1 MCSMNV
7 RTSIIEVFLYLW
19 GFYLSPRSPGWKGFL
34 QHFGVCC
41 VVGFISTVL
50 LYLGLYWFLSS
61 LAIFFIP
68 LWIIM
73 STLLCWSKH
82 IRCFAILF
90 FLSCGLREG
99 RNALI
104 AAGTGIVTFGHVKNI
119 FHNLKG
125 LLEGMTCNLS
135 IKSFTI
141 HFPLLNK
148 YIEAIQWLYS
158 LVTDVILLEDIV
170 SWNHTLAMSIFSP
183 SKAFEIRLNDTKGEI
198 LSVIDHV
205 TTVTEVVSSLGQGLL
220 TITGFALVLRSTGLF
235 MKRFLGPRSCRFE
248 NIYITRH
255 FIQFDESERHHKRS
269 CVLPLN
275 KQERKKYILIPSI
288 CLTPKEKRSL
298 GLFFL
303 PILTNLYVWAMFAAM
318 DYGLYQLISS
328 VNKHLQNLPGMEVH
342 LKLYDEVKGN
352 HDIISD
358 SSFYISLFEPNCI
371 PKPELFMSKTWIPLS
386 VIILM
391 LVVLGLLSSILMQ
404 FKILVSGSFY
414 PEVERDRIQYLH
426 AKILRR
432 RAKQPLR
439 KGKKKLRQFVT
450 ELHFWF
456 PVLKMFGEGTA
467 YPANENNP

>member
-1 MCSMNV
+1 MNV
-7 RTSIIEVFLYLW
+7 GTSVIGVFLYLW
-19 GFYLSPRSPGWKGFL
+19 GLYLIPRNTGWKGFL

-41 VVGFISTVL
+41 VVGSISTTF

-61 LAIFFIP
+61 SIIFFLP
-68 LWIIM
+68 FWITMTI
-73 STLLCWSKH
+73 LLCWSKH
-82 IRCFAILF
+82 VRCFAILF
-90 FLSCGLREG
+90 FLSCGLHEG

-125 LLEGMTCNLS
+125 LLEGIMCNLS
-135 IKSFTI
+135 FKSFAI

-158 LVTDVILLEDIV
+158 LVTDIGLLEEIV
-170 SWNHTLAMSIFSP
+170 SWNHTLAMSILTP
-183 SKAFEIRLNDTKGEI
+183 SKAFEIRLNDTKEEI

-220 TITGFALVLRSTGLF
+220 TITGFALVLFSTGRF
-235 MKRFLGPRSCRFE
+235 MKRFLGPHSHKFE
-248 NIYITRH
+248 NIYITRY
-255 FIQFDESERHHKRS
+255 FVQFDESERHEKRS

-275 KQERKKYILIPSI
+275 KQERKKYIIIPSI
-288 CLTPKEKRSL
+288 CLASKEKKSL

-303 PILTNLYVWAMFAAM
+303 PILTNLYVWAMFAAL

-328 VNKHLQNLPGMEVH
+328 INRHLQNLPGMEVH
-342 LKLYDEVKGN
+342 LKLYSEVKGN
-352 HDIISD
+352 HDIIND
-358 SSFYISLFEPNCI
+358 SSFNISLFEPNCI

-414 PEVERDRIQYLH
+414 PDVERVRIQYLH

-432 RAKQPLR
+432 RSKQALR
-439 KGKKKLRQFVT
+439 RGEKKLRQFIT

-456 PVLKMFGEGTA
+456 PILKMFGEGTSS
-467 YPANENNP
+467 PANENNP

>member
-1 MCSMNV
+1 MIT
-7 RTSIIEVFLYLW
+7 RTSVTEVFLCLW
-19 GFYLSPRSPGWKGFL
+19 RFYLSPRSTGWKGFW

-68 LWIIM
+68 FWITM
-73 STLLCWSKH
+73 SILLCWSKH
-82 IRCFAILF
+82 VRCFGILF

-104 AAGTGIVTFGHVKNI
+104 TVGTGIVTFGHVKNI

-125 LLEGMTCNLS
+125 LLEGITCNLS
-135 IKSFTI
+135 IKSFI
-141 HFPLLNK
+141 ILFPFLNK
-148 YIEAIQWLYS
+148 YIEAIKWLYS
-158 LVTDVILLEDIV
+158 LVTDINLFEEIV
-170 SWNHTLAMSIFSP
+170 SWNHTLDLSVLSP

-220 TITGFALVLRSTGLF
+220 TIIGFALVLLNTGLF
-235 MKRFLGPRSCRFE
+235 MRRFLGPHSHRFE
-248 NIYITRH
+248 NIYITKH
-255 FIQFDESERHHKRS
+255 FIQFDESERHQKRP

-275 KQERKKYILIPSI
+275 KQERKKYIIIPSI
-288 CLTPKEKRSL
+288 YLTSKEKRNL

-303 PILTNLYVWAMFAAM
+303 PILTNLYVWTLFAAI

-328 VNKHLQNLPGMEVH
+328 VNKHLPNLPGMEVH
-342 LKLYDEVKGN
+342 LKLYNEVKGN
-352 HDIISD
+352 HDIITD
-358 SSFYISLFEPNCI
+358 SSFNISMFEPNCI
-371 PKPELFMSKTWIPLS
+371 PKPELFISKTWIPLS
-386 VIILM
+386 FIILM

-414 PEVERDRIQYLH
+414 PDVERDRIHYLH

-432 RAKQPLR
+432 RSKQPLR
-439 KGKKKLRQFVT
+439 KGKEKLKQLT
-450 ELHFWF
+450 SELHFWV
-456 PVLKMFGEGTA
+456 PVLKMLGEGTTS
-467 YPANENNP
+467 PANENNL

>member
-1 MCSMNV
+1 MNV
-7 RTSIIEVFLYLW
+7 GASAIGVFLCLW
-19 GFYLSPRSPGWKGFL
+19 KFYLSPRNTGWKSFS

-41 VVGFISTVL
+41 VVGFLSTMF

-61 LAIFFIP
+61 SIIFFLP
-68 LWIIM
+68 FWIVMTI
-73 STLLCWSKH
+73 LLCWSKH
-82 IRCFAILF
+82 VRCFAILF
-90 FLSCGLREG
+90 FLSCGLHEG

-125 LLEGMTCNLS
+125 LLEGIMCNLS
-135 IKSFTI
+135 FKSFAI

-158 LVTDVILLEDIV
+158 LVTDIGLFEEIV
-170 SWNHTLAMSIFSP
+170 SLNHTLAMSILSP

-220 TITGFALVLRSTGLF
+220 TITGFALVLFTTRRF
-235 MKRFLGPRSCRFE
+235 MKRFLGPHSHKFE

-255 FIQFDESERHHKRS
+255 FVQFDESERHQKRP

-275 KQERKKYILIPSI
+275 KQERKKYIIIPSI
-288 CLTPKEKRSL
+288 CLASKERRSL

-303 PILTNLYVWAMFAAM
+303 PILTNLYVWAMFAAL
-318 DYGLYQLISS
+318 DYGLYHLISS
-328 VNKHLQNLPGMEVH
+328 INRHLQNLPGMEVH
-342 LKLYDEVKGN
+342 LKLYNEVKGN
-352 HDIISD
+352 HDIIND
-358 SSFYISLFEPNCI
+358 SSFNISLFEPNCI

-391 LVVLGLLSSILMQ
+391 LVILGLLSSILMQ
-404 FKILVSGSFY
+404 FKILVAGSFY
-414 PEVERDRIQYLH
+414 PDVERDRIQYLH

-432 RAKQPLR
+432 RSKQSLR
-439 KGKKKLRQFVT
+439 KGEKKLKQFIT

-456 PVLKMFGEGTA
+456 PILKMFGEGTISS
-467 YPANENNP
+467 ANENNP

>member
-342 LKLYDEVKGN
+342 LKLYDE
-352 HDIISD
+352 
-358 SSFYISLFEPNCI
+358 
-371 PKPELFMSKTWIPLS
+371 
-386 VIILM
+386 
-391 LVVLGLLSSILMQ
+391 
-404 FKILVSGSFY
+404 
-414 PEVERDRIQYLH
+414 
-426 AKILRR
+426 
-432 RAKQPLR
+432 
-439 KGKKKLRQFVT
+439 
-450 ELHFWF
+450 LHFWF